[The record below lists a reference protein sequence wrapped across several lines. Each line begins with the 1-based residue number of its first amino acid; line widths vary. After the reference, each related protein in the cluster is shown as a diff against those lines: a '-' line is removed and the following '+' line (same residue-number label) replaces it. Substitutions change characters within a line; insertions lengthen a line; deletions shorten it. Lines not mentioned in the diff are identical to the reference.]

1 VQQTSRLL
9 NKLNKL
15 ESNAKELYLPEGNEA
30 RLKAAYSNR
39 YPCLAFNVVTPFAIF
54 KGVNSN
60 STADGMYT
68 FRFPVTG
75 KYYVDPSGAEPN
87 LNKNLP

>member
-1 VQQTSRLL
+1 M
-9 NKLNKL
+9 

-68 FRFPVTG
+68 FRFLLQVNIMLIHQ
-75 KYYVDPSGAEPN
+75 EPN
-87 LNKNLP
+87 LI